1 MTDIAEDA
9 ALSRPPHLVAS
20 EVDGEMVVLNVES
33 GHFFHLNG
41 VGSKVWEALERPMT
55 LPDLCREMAAKF
67 DVDAATCRAD
77 VAEFVALM
85 ARNGLV
91 SVADRAS

>member
-1 MTDIAEDA
+1 MTDIADTA
-9 ALSRPPHLVAS
+9 AISRPPHLVAS

-41 VGSKVWEALERPMT
+41 VGSKVWEALEQPMT
-55 LPDLCREMAAKF
+55 LPDLCRDMAERF

-77 VAEFVALM
+77 VTEFVELM
-85 ARNGLV
+85 VRNGLV
-91 SVADRAS
+91 SIAP